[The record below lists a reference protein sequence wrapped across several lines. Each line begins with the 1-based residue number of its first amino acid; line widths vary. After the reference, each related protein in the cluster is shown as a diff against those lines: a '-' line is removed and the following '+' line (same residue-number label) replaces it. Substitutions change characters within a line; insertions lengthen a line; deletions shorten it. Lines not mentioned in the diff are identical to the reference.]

1 MGDED
6 ALACPHGRAK
16 SHKVTLCSDN
26 NTVDTFVNQVY
37 KAVIVIVEEVWQA
50 EM

>member
-1 MGDED
+1 M
-6 ALACPHGRAK
+6 RAK

-26 NTVDTFVNQVY
+26 NTVGTFVNQVY